1 MRSLNISSHHYRA
14 KDGGNGSSSNCTGK
28 NGKNVYIDVPL
39 GTLVKE
45 IHRSYDEYG
54 DITEEQ
60 TVSIDMDQPGIE
72 HIGAYGGKGGRG
84 NQHLVFSESAGRK
97 YFKQKKI
104 QEEKQKLLQQ

>member
-1 MRSLNISSHHYRA
+1 M
-14 KDGGNGSSSNCTGK
+14 
-28 NGKNVYIDVPL
+28 
-39 GTLVKE
+39 VKE

-104 QEEKQKLLQQ
+104 QEEKQKLLQPLGCLLLYLYVKCIRARRPAVPFFVTLWDKT